1 MSLRYKI
8 KNGADIV
15 KHFGSTGNVMEK
27 QRITDERIGRV
38 YKSHHEN
45 WQNGLFAIVH
55 WHSNPRYDKYI
66 CFTFKE
72 GWLRIGRGFREGS
85 EGFTYP
91 NPKATPSQP

>member
-1 MSLRYKI
+1 MCKDTKIYWRSRMSLRYKI

-45 WQNGLFAIVH
+45 
-55 WHSNPRYDKYI
+55 
-66 CFTFKE
+66 
-72 GWLRIGRGFREGS
+72 
-85 EGFTYP
+85 
-91 NPKATPSQP
+91 

>member
-38 YKSHHEN
+38 YKSHHDRMVYSP
-45 WQNGLFAIVH
+45 LFTDIPIHGMINTSVLLLK
-55 WHSNPRYDKYI
+55 RVD
-66 CFTFKE
+66 
-72 GWLRIGRGFREGS
+72 
-85 EGFTYP
+85 
-91 NPKATPSQP
+91 